1 MRCPREAKII
11 LEFSYGCGGAWEPT
25 LPSGLVASHSDVS
38 NDMRFVMTTILDFDL
53 RSYA

>member
-11 LEFSYGCGGAWEPT
+11 LEFSYGGRDAREPT
-25 LPSGLVASHSDVS
+25 DVS
-38 NDMRFVMTTILDFDL
+38 NDMRFVMATILDFDL